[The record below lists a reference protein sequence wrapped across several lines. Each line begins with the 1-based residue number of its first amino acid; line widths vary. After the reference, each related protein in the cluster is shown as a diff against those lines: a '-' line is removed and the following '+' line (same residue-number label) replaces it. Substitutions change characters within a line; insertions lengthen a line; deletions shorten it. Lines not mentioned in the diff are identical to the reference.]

1 MNNASTVN
9 HHKPFG
15 GNQHSGANRADAASK
30 NAPNSGGYYNK
41 LGDKIISCN
50 NGVIGGMI
58 AGSAGGAPGLTLG
71 LIGGAIAGGCFEKG
85 NDQGDNS
92 SNNKR

>member
-1 MNNASTVN
+1 MNNSSAVN

-15 GNQHSGANRADAASK
+15 GHQHRGASSADTASK
-30 NAPNSGGYYNK
+30 NTPDSGSYYNR
-41 LGDKIISCN
+41 LGEKVISCN

-71 LIGGAIAGGCFEKG
+71 LIGGAIAGGCFGKDNG
-85 NDQGDNS
+85 QGDNS